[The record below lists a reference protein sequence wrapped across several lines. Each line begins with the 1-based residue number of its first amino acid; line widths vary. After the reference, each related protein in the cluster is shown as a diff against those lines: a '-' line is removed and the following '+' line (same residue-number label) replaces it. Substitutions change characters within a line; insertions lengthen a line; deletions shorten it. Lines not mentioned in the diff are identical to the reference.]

1 MPGQSRASG
10 EAPGHRRSGASAGRV
25 AVVVAVVAATGAV
38 AGSIADSRSGG
49 TAHARDWRDLTA
61 AIGPLEQYGRPTGHV
76 FRQER
81 DYAAY
86 VRAHGGTV
94 APAGFPQRMVVLFA
108 AGPRST
114 PAYRLGIVGVT
125 ERRHAVVVALRER
138 TPAADDPAP
147 SRLTFPYRAISIPW
161 SAKPV
166 TIDWLGR
173 P

>member
-1 MPGQSRASG
+1 MAWRS
-10 EAPGHRRSGASAGRV
+10 RSGGGRGARVRRAAVGV
-25 AVVVAVVAATGAV
+25 AVLAATGAV
-38 AGSIADSRSGG
+38 AGSIANSRGG
-49 TAHARDWRDLTA
+49 GEAHSRDWRDLTA
-61 AIGPLEQYGRPTGHV
+61 AIGPLEQFGRPAGHV
-76 FRQER
+76 FRRER
-81 DYAAY
+81 YYAGY
-86 VRAHGGTV
+86 LRERGGAV
-94 APAGFPQRMVVLFA
+94 VPAGFPQRMVVLFA

-114 PAYRLGIVGVT
+114 PSYRLDVVGVT

-138 TPAADDPAP
+138 TPGLDDPAT